1 MSSSLRRSS
10 AKSPHIQRRRPAPSS
25 AIPRI
30 EKRQRFAPVDRNHL
44 KVEVP
49 EELLERLTSEGESGQ
64 PLLRLTLKG
73 TTAGFPFL
81 TELYQRH
88 GIKCRIVKV
97 WFEYDE
103 RGAQFGQ
110 MLTELQDQTSLSLA
124 KSFLN
129 RHGIGVETLGYLT
142 TVN

>member
-10 AKSPHIQRRRPAPSS
+10 TKSPHIQRRRKDTSTT
-25 AIPRI
+25 IPRI
-30 EKRQRFAPVDRNHL
+30 EKRQSLHARVNRDHL
-44 KVEVP
+44 RVEVP
-49 EELLERLTSEGESGQ
+49 EEMVERLILEGELGQ

-88 GIKCRIVKV
+88 GVKCRIVKV

-103 RGAQFGQ
+103 RGAQYGQ
-110 MLTELQDQTSLSLA
+110 MLAELQDQTSLSLA

-129 RHGIGVETLGYLT
+129 RHGIRVETLGYLAS
-142 TVN
+142 